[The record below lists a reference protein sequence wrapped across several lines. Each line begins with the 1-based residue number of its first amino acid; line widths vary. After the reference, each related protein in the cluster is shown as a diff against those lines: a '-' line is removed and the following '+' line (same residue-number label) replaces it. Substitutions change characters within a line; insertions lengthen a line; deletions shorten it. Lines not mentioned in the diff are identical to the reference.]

1 MVKIIKQKEGSIRDT
16 VGKKSIA
23 IFGLKVK
30 VMPKRL
36 ERERE
41 EKEKVVQIVK
51 EEQGEEKD
59 VIGEVKKIT

>member
-1 MVKIIKQKEGSIRDT
+1 MIIRDT

-30 VMPKRL
+30 VMPRRL

-41 EKEKVVQIVK
+41 EKEIVKIVK

-59 VIGEVKKIT
+59 VIRKVKEIT